1 MNKILDFYK
10 ISAPSS
16 QKVDPSKVKK
26 TYKQLRFQAFIAATF
41 GYSLYYVCR
50 TSLNVV
56 KSPIIDSGIL
66 NASQLGTIG
75 LCLFWAYAIGKF
87 VNGFLSDHCN
97 ITRFM
102 ATGLIIS
109 STANLILGLTSLLP
123 FSAVAINT
131 IIFTMFAIMWG
142 INGWAQSMG
151 APPAIISLTRWYPL
165 SIRGTFYGFF
175 SASHNFGE
183 FLSFLFVGIVVT
195 AMGWQWGFYGAAVAG
210 ALGVVLILLWLHDNP
225 ESKGLPPIEILSE
238 EKTPEQYAQEK
249 VAASQE
255 GASHKEETSR
265 IQKAVLRNPGVWIL
279 ALSSAFMYMSRYA
292 INSWGILFLEKIKG
306 FSTLEASTIISINAI
321 CGVLGTVLSGWL
333 SDKVFHGDRKY
344 PALVAGILEAISL
357 YLFLFGGNNWFINI
371 LAMTLFGISIGVL
384 ICFIGGL
391 MAIDIVPRKAT
402 GAALGI
408 VGLASYVA
416 AGIQDVVSG
425 LLIDNMAVKDAA
437 SGEILQYNFT
447 YVSWF
452 WIGAAIISF
461 LLPILNWR
469 RKQAD
474 I

>member
-16 QKVDPSKVKK
+16 QKVEPSKVKK
-26 TYKQLRFQAFIAATF
+26 TYKRLRFQAFIAATF

-123 FSAVAINT
+123 FSAVAINA
-131 IIFTMFAIMWG
+131 IIFTMFAMMWG

-408 VGLASYVA
+408 VGLASYAA

>member
-1 MNKILDFYK
+1 MAFNSISLTIL
-10 ISAPSS
+10 
-16 QKVDPSKVKK
+16 
-26 TYKQLRFQAFIAATF
+26 IAN
-41 GYSLYYVCR
+41 
-50 TSLNVV
+50 TS
-56 KSPIIDSGIL
+56 I
-66 NASQLGTIG
+66 NA
-75 LCLFWAYAIGKF
+75 
-87 VNGFLSDHCN
+87 
-97 ITRFM
+97 
-102 ATGLIIS
+102 
-109 STANLILGLTSLLP
+109 
-123 FSAVAINT
+123 

>member
-16 QKVDPSKVKK
+16 QKVEPSKVKK
-26 TYKQLRFQAFIAATF
+26 TYKQLRFHAFIAATF